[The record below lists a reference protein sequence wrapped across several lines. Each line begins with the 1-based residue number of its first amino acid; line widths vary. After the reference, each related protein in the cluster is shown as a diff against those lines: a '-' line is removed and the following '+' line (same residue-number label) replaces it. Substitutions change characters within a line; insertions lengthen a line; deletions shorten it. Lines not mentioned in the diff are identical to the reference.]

1 MGCVCNDSV
10 IRNGTLLG
18 RPTEGAL
25 MALAMKVGGR
35 VMWNAFAPPDPL
47 PIITEAFADSRHKI
61 RGAEL
66 LFVPK

>member
-1 MGCVCNDSV
+1 
-10 IRNGTLLG
+10 
-18 RPTEGAL
+18 